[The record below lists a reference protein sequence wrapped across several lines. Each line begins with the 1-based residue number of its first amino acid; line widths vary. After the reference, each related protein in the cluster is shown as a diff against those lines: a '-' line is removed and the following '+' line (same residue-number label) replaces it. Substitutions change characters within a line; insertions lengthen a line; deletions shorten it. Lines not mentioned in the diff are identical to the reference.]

1 MQKHLVGKKMNKMKH
16 QYKIILASNSPR
28 RKELLA
34 GLDIDFRVEVK
45 PGIDESYPE
54 TLPPDEVPL
63 YLSQLK
69 AAAYRDDIAADEMI
83 LTADTVVH

>member
-54 TLPPDEVPL
+54 TLPSDEVPL
-63 YLSQLK
+63 YLDVYLQTDAEARTIAQRLVLK
-69 AAAYRDDIAADEMI
+69 AST
-83 LTADTVVH
+83 L

>member
-1 MQKHLVGKKMNKMKH
+1 MNKMNQ

-34 GLDIDFRVEVK
+34 GLDINFRVEVK

-54 TLPPDEVPL
+54 TLPPDGVNHFG
-63 YLSQLK
+63 K
-69 AAAYRDDIAADEMI
+69 AKRCCRSMPHVAYD
-83 LTADTVVH
+83 

>member
-1 MQKHLVGKKMNKMKH
+1 M
-16 QYKIILASNSPR
+16 
-28 RKELLA
+28 
-34 GLDIDFRVEVK
+34 K

-83 LTADTVVH
+83 LTADTVVISRLESFWESPKMLLKHATCYI